1 MAKKNILEH
10 TEEIN
15 KLKQEIAGEI
25 ATSPNVSGALKKWQ
39 NIFEITQRT
48 LAREMKITSSTLS
61 DYENSRRQNPSIQF
75 VQKFVNALIN
85 TDAKHN
91 CQILKKLISV
101 QSLNSFETKEFK
113 KAIKIR
119 HTDGLKEFV
128 QINTK
133 NPNEPIYG
141 LTIIEQEYL
150 QNTEFQDL
158 GKLFGKTNKRIFY
171 FCSAKNLELL
181 AMFMRALKTIAG
193 QLPSAIVLELPE
205 TEKENAQKIIDTNLP
220 LFITQKTKD
229 EIKTIV
235 KDL

>member
-1 MAKKNILEH
+1 MPKKNILEH

-25 ATSPNVSGALKKWQ
+25 AVASNVSNVLKKWQ
-39 NIFEITQRT
+39 NIFEISQKT

-61 DYENSRRQNPSIQF
+61 DYENERRQNPSIQF
-75 VQKFVNALIN
+75 VLKFVNALIN

-91 CQILKKLISV
+91 AHILKKLISV
-101 QSLNSFETKEFK
+101 QSLNGFETKEFK

-119 HTDGLKEFV
+119 HTEGLKEFV

-133 NPNEPIYG
+133 NPNEPMYG
-141 LTIIEQEYL
+141 ITIIEQEYL
-150 QNTEFQDL
+150 QNTEFQDT

-171 FCSAKNLELL
+171 FCSARNLELI
-181 AMFMRALKTIAG
+181 AMFLHALKSIAS
-193 QLPSAIVLELPE
+193 QNPSAIVLELSE
-205 TEKENAQKIIDTNLP
+205 AEKENCQKIIDTNLP
-220 LFITQKTKD
+220 LFITQKTKE

>member
-1 MAKKNILEH
+1 MPKKNILEQV
-10 TEEIN
+10 EEIN
-15 KLKQEIAGEI
+15 KLKLEIAGEI
-25 ATSPNVSGALKKWQ
+25 TIAPNVSGALKKWQ
-39 NIFEITQRT
+39 NIFEIAQKT

-61 DYENSRRQNPSIQF
+61 DYENDRRQNPSIQF

-85 TDAKHN
+85 IDVKHN
-91 CQILKKLISV
+91 AQILKKLISV
-101 QSLNSFETKEFK
+101 QSINGFETKEFK

-141 LTIIEQEYL
+141 ITIIEQEFL
-150 QNTEFQDL
+150 QNTEFQDI

-171 FCSAKNLELL
+171 FCSAKNLELI
-181 AMFMRALKTIAG
+181 AMFIRSLKAISG
-193 QLPSAIVLELPE
+193 QLPSAIIFELSE
-205 TEKENAQKIIDTNLP
+205 SEKENAQKIIDINVP
-220 LFITQKTKD
+220 IFITQKTKD
-229 EIKTIV
+229 EIKIVV